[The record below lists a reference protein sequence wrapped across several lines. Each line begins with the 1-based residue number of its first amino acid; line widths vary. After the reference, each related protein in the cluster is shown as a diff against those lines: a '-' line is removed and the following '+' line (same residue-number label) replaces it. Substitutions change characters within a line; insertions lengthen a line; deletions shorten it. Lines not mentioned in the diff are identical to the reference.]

1 MSRNGKTGIAWM
13 DKEKCINFQ
22 SNTLC
27 QKQQSGTEAQAASG
41 CFTRVPEFSSFVPS
55 FYSLSRTFEA
65 LKKRLSKPKGLS
77 STPKDS
83 ANPDG

>member
-13 DKEKCINFQ
+13 DQEKCINFQ

-41 CFTRVPEFSSFVPS
+41 CYTRVPEFSSFVPS

-65 LKKRLSKPKGLS
+65 LKKRAFKTIRTLKHSKGQCEP
-77 STPKDS
+77 
-83 ANPDG
+83 